1 MRIFSAA
8 WFGAASLVFALALGT
23 GEPAPA
29 AAQPAAAAAA
39 QGVWGMK
46 KPMPE
51 TRSETA
57 VVELG
62 GKFYVVGGNTV
73 EMQNGMPVDRYD
85 AGLNQEYNP
94 ATDTWRTLAKM

>member
-1 MRIFSAA
+1 MRILTAPA
-8 WFGAASLVFALALGT
+8 WFWAASLVFALALGT
-23 GEPAPA
+23 AGPAPA
-29 AAQPAAAAAA
+29 LAQPAAA